1 MANKKVEGIIA
12 EFNNPAELL
21 HAAESLRDSKFKF
34 FDCHSPFPIHGMDK
48 AMGEKRS
55 PLGWIVGVLALT
67 GAALGML
74 LQWWTSAL
82 GWIVGTVAFLG
93 LGAGITLEWWA
104 STIAYPLVIS
114 GKPFFSYQAYG
125 PVAFAVM
132 VLSSAFIALLGMLFL
147 NKLPRFNHPV
157 FSSDRFAKCSDD
169 AFFISILS
177 DDPQFDDIKTLD
189 LLKSLGGQ
197 NVELLEAEDE
207 NE

>member
-55 PLGWIVGVLALT
+55 P
-67 GAALGML
+67 
-74 LQWWTSAL
+74 L